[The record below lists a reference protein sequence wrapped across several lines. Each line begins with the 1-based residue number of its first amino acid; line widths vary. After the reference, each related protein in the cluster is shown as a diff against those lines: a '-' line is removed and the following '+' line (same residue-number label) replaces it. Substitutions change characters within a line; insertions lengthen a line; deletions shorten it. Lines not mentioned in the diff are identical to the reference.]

1 MYRSRRRPLPVV
13 ALLLVS
19 LSVLAGCTNAP
30 PPPLVESTSSAPTS
44 EPPPTEPAQ
53 PKVVVAGIDELSGG
67 FNPHALADQSPVTDA
82 LSELMLP
89 SAFVPGPDGKQ
100 VLNDTLLKS
109 AEVVGDADEFTV
121 RYRIRTGAGWS
132 DGAPIA
138 AEDFVYLWEQMRD
151 RSGVVNP
158 VGYRMIS
165 DVESRQ
171 GGKTVLVT
179 FDQPYPGWKSLFD
192 HLLPAHLLKDAPGG
206 WTDTLDKGY
215 PASGGPFAIRRFD
228 LDRGEVVLMRNER
241 FWGKPAKSDRIV
253 LRAADRSANLN
264 ALRSGK
270 VQMGMFTADGRTMD
284 ALRDLDEQVSLT
296 TLPRPVTST
305 LLLRRTSPQ
314 LSDVR
319 VRRAVLAAL
328 DRNALVRKGTEGGPA
343 QQLRAH
349 SQVLAPSQP
358 GYSPTEPAGEFPD
371 SPQPQRVERLLKEA
385 GYQHTGGSWVRDGA
399 PLNLVIAA
407 QFEDESYEDV
417 ANAVAEQLAAQDIQ
431 ATVIT
436 PEGDELYRTML
447 PADPETRGSPDA
459 AEVDLAVAPR
469 PVGPDPASTMAS
481 QWGCPGVDPETGRT
495 AAFNMTGFCDRLL
508 QPTIEAATTGE
519 TSFEKASARVEPA
532 LWSSA
537 VALPLYQEAQV
548 LAVRREISGVED
560 GPGFAG
566 PFSSAGDWVGAP
578 GESYDW

>member
-1 MYRSRRRPLPVV
+1 M
-13 ALLLVS
+13 LLVP
-19 LSVLAGCTNAP
+19 LSVLVGCTNAP
-30 PPPLVESTSSAPTS
+30 PPPLVESTSSTPSS
-44 EPPPTEPAQ
+44 EPPTEPAQ

-89 SAFVPGPDGKQ
+89 SAFVPGSDGKQ

-109 AEVVGDADEFTV
+109 AEVVTDTDEFTV

-151 RSGVVNP
+151 RSGVINP

-206 WTDTLDKGY
+206 WSDTLDKGY

-241 FWGKPAKSDRIV
+241 FWGEPAKSDRIV

-270 VQMGMFTADGRTMD
+270 VQMGMFTADASTMD
-284 ALRDLDEQVSLT
+284 ALRGLGDEVHLT

-305 LLLRRTSPQ
+305 LFLRRSSPQ
-314 LSDVR
+314 LGDVR

-328 DRNALVRKGTEGGPA
+328 DRNALVRTGTGGGPA
-343 QQLRAH
+343 EQLRAH
-349 SQVLAPSQP
+349 AQVLAPSQP
-358 GYSPTEPAGEFPD
+358 GYSPTEPAGEFPG
-371 SPQPQRVERLLKEA
+371 SPEPQRVTRLLEEA
-385 GYQHTGGSWVRDGA
+385 GYQHTGGAWVRDGA

-407 QFEDESYEDV
+407 QFEDESYEAV
-417 ANAVAEQLAAQDIQ
+417 ANAMADQLAAQDIQ

-447 PADPETRGSPDA
+447 PANPETQDPPDSA
-459 AEVDLAVAPR
+459 GVDLAVAPR
-469 PVGPDPASTMAS
+469 PVSSDPASTMAA
-481 QWGCPGVDPETGRT
+481 QWGCPRVDPGTGRT
-495 AAFNMTGFCDRLL
+495 AAFNMTGFCDRLV
-508 QPTIEAATTGE
+508 QPTVEAATTGE
-519 TSFEKASARVEPA
+519 TSFERASERVEPV

-548 LAVRREISGVED
+548 LAVRREVSGVED

-566 PFSSAGDWVGAP
+566 PFSSAGDWVGTP
-578 GESYDW
+578 GENYDW

>member
-1 MYRSRRRPLPVV
+1 M
-13 ALLLVS
+13 ALLLVP
-19 LSVLAGCTNAP
+19 LSVLVGCTNAP
-30 PPPLVESTSSAPTS
+30 PPPLVESTSSTPSS
-44 EPPPTEPAQ
+44 EPPTEPAQ

-89 SAFVPGPDGKQ
+89 SAFVPGSDGKQ

-109 AEVVGDADEFTV
+109 AEVVTDTDEFTV

-151 RSGVVNP
+151 RSGVINP

-206 WTDTLDKGY
+206 WSDTLDKGY

-241 FWGKPAKSDRIV
+241 FWGEPAKSDRIV

-270 VQMGMFTADGRTMD
+270 VQMGMFTADASTMD
-284 ALRDLDEQVSLT
+284 ALRGLGDEVHLT

-305 LLLRRTSPQ
+305 LFLRRSSPQ
-314 LSDVR
+314 LGDVR

-328 DRNALVRKGTEGGPA
+328 DRNALVRTGTGGGPA
-343 QQLRAH
+343 EQLRAH
-349 SQVLAPSQP
+349 AQVLAPSQP
-358 GYSPTEPAGEFPD
+358 GYSPTEPAGEFPG
-371 SPQPQRVERLLKEA
+371 SPEPQRVTRLLEEA
-385 GYQHTGGSWVRDGA
+385 GYQHTGGAWVRDGA

-407 QFEDESYEDV
+407 QFEDESYEAV
-417 ANAVAEQLAAQDIQ
+417 ANAMADQLAAQDIQ

-447 PADPETRGSPDA
+447 PANPETQDPPDSA
-459 AEVDLAVAPR
+459 GVDLAVAPR
-469 PVGPDPASTMAS
+469 PVSSDPASTMAA
-481 QWGCPGVDPETGRT
+481 QWGCPRVDPGTGRT
-495 AAFNMTGFCDRLL
+495 AAFNMTGFCDRLV
-508 QPTIEAATTGE
+508 QPTVEAATTGE
-519 TSFEKASARVEPA
+519 TSFERASERVEPV

-548 LAVRREISGVED
+548 LAVRREVSGVED

-566 PFSSAGDWVGAP
+566 PFSSAGDWVGTP
-578 GESYDW
+578 GENYDW